1 MSSNNVRHLI
11 TKTIT
16 TLQHF
21 ATLNHT
27 SPHFTQL
34 HFTTFIDTS
43 LPLIYT
49 SLPSHLALHIYISY
63 RSISPHIT
71 KLDTVQFF
79 HLQINLQNNKPLH
92 CPKELLTIS
101 LHFTFLFYFVF
112 HLSYQPFTS
121 LYFAINIYNSLP
133 FICTFYH
140 LHFPSLFFTFLTLV
154 LKICFLPWEV
164 PIAPSGSLFQSVM
177 VLFTR

>member
-1 MSSNNVRHLI
+1 MSSNNVGHFI

-16 TLQHF
+16 TLQYF

-49 SLPSHLALHIYISY
+49 LLPSDLALHIYNSY

-79 HLQINLQNNKPLH
+79 HFQINFKNNKPLH

-121 LYFAINIYNSLP
+121 LYFAINTYNSLP
-133 FICTFYH
+133 FIFTFFH
-140 LHFPSLFFTFLTLV
+140 LHFPSLVFTFLTLV
-154 LKICFLPWEV
+154 LKICF
-164 PIAPSGSLFQSVM
+164 
-177 VLFTR
+177 FTVESPYGPFR

>member
-79 HLQINLQNNKPLH
+79 HLQINFQNNKPLH

-133 FICTFYH
+133 FIFNFLSPSLSLTGF
-140 LHFPSLFFTFLTLV
+140 HFPNPRF
-154 LKICFLPWEV
+154 EN
-164 PIAPSGSLFQSVM
+164 M
-177 VLFTR
+177 LFTVGSPYRPFR